1 MAPWAED
8 QAFITC
14 ALENAYLNHNT
25 FDFQEVQASIL
36 LHVVMLF
43 FMVPEQWEQTASLKD
58 HAVNILYF
66 VDHTISIM
74 TNVLQQ
80 HKGSTASA

>member
-1 MAPWAED
+1 
-8 QAFITC
+8 
-14 ALENAYLNHNT
+14 
-25 FDFQEVQASIL
+25 
-36 LHVVMLF
+36 MLF